1 MAVIRTFNSRIN
13 ILSRVQRARAY
24 VRKVAGAISGQGG
37 SNKTF
42 ALACTLLRSP
52 SKHEPGAAFNLPIK
66 DALGVLL
73 EWNKKCRPPWS
84 QSDLIHKLNG
94 AAARLQREGLDGAH
108 RLPVERQAATKAAF
122 DPNHLAKVAA
132 RVSTPIIP
140 MLEAKSACAP
150 KSVTSDAFLRLLYEP
165 GENVL
170 IFTRQ
175 ESQGQCVWTHES
187 VAKVIPQY
195 GADGVWFLAQP
206 VDGRWHPNPRDCLK
220 LSRRSEESVT
230 DWRYFVVESDEA
242 DRDQWLRALVQQE
255 LRIAAIYTSGKR
267 SIHALCRAAAKSKQA
282 LDSMIEAV
290 KPELIRLGADPKC
303 LTAVRLTRLP
313 GCWRGDSRQE
323 LLYVNPQPTNQP
335 IISL

>member
-1 MAVIRTFNSRIN
+1 MNQSSSNRLCVLA
-13 ILSRVQRARAY
+13 RVQRARAY
-24 VRKVAGAISGQGG
+24 LRKVDGAISGQGG

-42 ALACTLLRSP
+42 SLACTLLRSP
-52 SKHEPGAAFNLPIK
+52 SKDEPGAAFNLPIN

-73 EWNKKCRPPWS
+73 EWNKKCRPPWR
-84 QSDLIHKLNG
+84 QSELIHKLNG
-94 AAARLQREGLDGAH
+94 AAARLQREGLDGTH
-108 RLPVERQAATKAAF
+108 RLPVEQREATKAVF
-122 DPNHLAKVAA
+122 DPNHLAKIAA
-132 RVSTPIIP
+132 QVSMPIIP
-140 MLEAKSACAP
+140 LLESKSAYAP
-150 KSVTSDAFLRLLYEP
+150 RIVTSDAFLRLLYAP
-165 GENVL
+165 DENVL

-175 ESQGQCVWTHES
+175 ESQGQCVWSHES
-187 VAKVIPQY
+187 DASSIPHY
-195 GADGVWFLAQP
+195 GPDGVWFLAQP
-206 VDGRWHPNPRDCLK
+206 TDGRWHPNPRDCLK

-242 DRDQWLRALVQQE
+242 ERDQWLRALVQQE
-255 LRIAAIYTSGKR
+255 LRISAIYTSGKR
-267 SIHALCRAAAKSKQA
+267 SIHALCRADAKSKQA

-335 IISL
+335 IVSL